1 LAEALLLQ
9 YHESTILAAQRSF
22 STSHLP
28 RLHTYDKSTCSAYVP
43 PRDQCLLDS
52 PQPQV
57 VSCTIR
63 SQRVCP
69 SFSEMEKEENAPE
82 RALRGLA
89 QDIEFGEWI
98 ITNRKKIVVFRGNT
112 SASSCFVRDG
122 EGRVVT
128 SVEGFEEQEII
139 VSPGEKVYAMHAN
152 IRFKPYTE

>member
-1 LAEALLLQ
+1 
-9 YHESTILAAQRSF
+9 
-22 STSHLP
+22 
-28 RLHTYDKSTCSAYVP
+28 
-43 PRDQCLLDS
+43 
-52 PQPQV
+52 
-57 VSCTIR
+57 
-63 SQRVCP
+63 
-69 SFSEMEKEENAPE
+69 
-82 RALRGLA
+82 LA